1 MYRIGTMAQQ
11 TMIEVKSDPDVPEAV
26 VVWRFGQVKVL
37 FAAVVEGG
45 GSVVVPLWM
54 GIQVNFRVVVGIV
67 TVVTLDFDVVFFG
80 PATVVS

>member
-1 MYRIGTMAQQ
+1 MYRTGTMAQQ
-11 TMIEVKSDPDVPEAV
+11 TMIEVKSDPDPAV